1 MARRYDSSTTTF
13 SPEGRLHQVEY
24 AIEAIN
30 NAGTCV
36 GILAKDG
43 IVMAS
48 ERRIT
53 SGLLAP
59 ARNSEKTYTLATHAA
74 CNVAGLTADANILID
89 QARLRAGRY
98 QYQFQEPI
106 PLEQLV
112 EYVCNYK
119 QFYTQRG
126 GLRPFGVAFLFAGY
140 DEEYGFQLY
149 QSDPSGNYSGWK
161 ATVIGANNQAGKS
174 ILKSDYKQKPK
185 TEEGSMEVDP
195 STTTTEE
202 AEDENSNNNIP
213 NIQEALRLAVKV
225 LNKTMDGTGA
235 AAAEKMELF
244 TMVLDENKEA
254 VHHILTK
261 AEAQAV
267 IDSVETETSSG
278 DT

>member
-1 MARRYDSSTTTF
+1 M
-13 SPEGRLHQVEY
+13 
-24 AIEAIN
+24 
-30 NAGTCV
+30 
-36 GILAKDG
+36 AKDG

-59 ARNSEKTYTLATHAA
+59 AKVSNAETIHIMYDIFSSLVFSCPFCTKLTYPIPSDVQTSEKTYTLCPHAA
-74 CNVAGLTADANILID
+74 CNVAGLTADANILIE

-98 QYQFQEPI
+98 QYQYQEPI
-106 PLEQLV
+106 PVEQLV

-140 DEEYGFQLY
+140 DEHYGFQLY

-174 ILKSDYKQKPK
+174 ILKSDYQKKP
-185 TEEGSMEVDP
+185 EGEMD
-195 STTTTEE
+195 
-202 AEDENSNNNIP
+202 EDKEPEIP
-213 NIQEALRLAVKV
+213 DVHEALRLAVKV
-225 LNKTMDGTGA
+225 LNKTMDGTGS

-244 TMVLDENKEA
+244 TMTLDESKSC

-261 AEAQAV
+261 KEAQEV
-267 IDSVETETSSG
+267 IDAVEADAASAG
-278 DT
+278 DS

>member
-1 MARRYDSSTTTF
+1 LETDIAPLFRSFVRT
-13 SPEGRLHQVEY
+13 RQVEY

-59 ARNSEKTYTLATHAA
+59 AKTSEKTYPLAQHAA

-98 QYQFQEPI
+98 QYQYQEPI
-106 PLEQLV
+106 PMEQLV

-140 DEEYGFQLY
+140 DEHHGFQLY

-161 ATVIGANNQAGKS
+161 ATVIGSNNQAGKT
-174 ILKSDYKQKPK
+174 ILK
-185 TEEGSMEVDP
+185 TEYRSGGGGDSP
-195 STTTTEE
+195 
-202 AEDENSNNNIP
+202 EDDDSNIP
-213 NIQEALRLAVKV
+213 DVQGALRLAVKV

-235 AAAEKMELF
+235 AASEKMELF
-244 TMVLDENKEA
+244 TMTLNERKEC

-261 AEAQAV
+261 REAQAI
-267 IDSVETETSSG
+267 IDVVEAESSSSG

>member
-1 MARRYDSSTTTF
+1 MTKEMKLLFCALFNLFSQSCCVRYRSAV
-13 SPEGRLHQVEY
+13 QVEY

-36 GILAKDG
+36 GLLASDG

-59 ARNSEKTYTLATHAA
+59 TKTSEKTYPIAKHIA
-74 CNVAGLTADANILID
+74 CNVAGMTADANALIE
-89 QARLRAGRY
+89 QARIQAGRY
-98 QYQFQEPI
+98 HYAYQEPI
-106 PLEQLV
+106 PVEQLV
-112 EYVCNYK
+112 EHVCNQK
-119 QFYTQRG
+119 QHYTQRG

-140 DEEYGFQLY
+140 DDHYGFQLY

-174 ILKSDYKQKPK
+174 ILKSDYRKVATESEGKMDDDDEEK
-185 TEEGSMEVDP
+185 T
-195 STTTTEE
+195 
-202 AEDENSNNNIP
+202 AAIP
-213 NIQEALRLAVKV
+213 NMQEALKLAVKV

-244 TMVLDENKEA
+244 TLKLNDKKEC

-261 AEAQAV
+261 AEAQEVINAV
-267 IDSVETETSSG
+267 EAESAAAG
-278 DT
+278 DA

>member
-1 MARRYDSSTTTF
+1 M
-13 SPEGRLHQVEY
+13 EY

-36 GILAKDG
+36 GLLASDG

-59 ARNSEKTYTLATHAA
+59 SKTSEKTYPIAKHIA
-74 CNVAGLTADANILID
+74 CNVAGMTADANILIEK
-89 QARLRAGRY
+89 ARIHAGRY
-98 QYQFQEPI
+98 YSIYQDSI
-106 PLEQLV
+106 PVEQLV
-112 EYVCNYK
+112 EHVCNRK
-119 QFYTQRG
+119 QQYTQIG
-126 GLRPFGVAFLFAGY
+126 GLRPYGVAFLFAGY
-140 DEEYGFQLY
+140 DEHYGFQLY

-174 ILKSDYKQKPK
+174 ILKSDYRK
-185 TEEGSMEVDP
+185 TIPSETKMDESDDP
-195 STTTTEE
+195 ATTTAATTE
-202 AEDENSNNNIP
+202 AIP
-213 NIQEALRLAVKV
+213 TVQEALKLAVKV

-244 TMVLDENKEA
+244 TLVLNEKNES

-261 AEAQAV
+261 KEAQAV
-267 IDSVETETSSG
+267 IDAVEAEAATAG
-278 DT
+278 DA

>member
-1 MARRYDSSTTTF
+1 MYLIST
-13 SPEGRLHQVEY
+13 PPNHLIIQVEY

-36 GILAKDG
+36 GLLASDG

-48 ERRIT
+48 ERRLT

-59 ARNSEKTYTLATHAA
+59 GKTSEKTYPLAQHI
-74 CNVAGLTADANILID
+74 CVNVAGMTADANILIEK
-89 QARLRAGRY
+89 ARIHAGRY
-98 QYQFQEPI
+98 YSVYQENI
-106 PLEQLV
+106 PVEQLV
-112 EYVCNYK
+112 ENVCNKK
-119 QFYTQRG
+119 QQYTQIG

-140 DEEYGFQLY
+140 DEHYGFQLY

-174 ILKSDYKQKPK
+174 ILKSEYRQEAKG
-185 TEEGSMEVDP
+185 EGKMQDDDDSL
-195 STTTTEE
+195 
-202 AEDENSNNNIP
+202 AIP
-213 NIQEALRLAVKV
+213 NVQDALKLAVKV

-244 TMVLDENKEA
+244 TLQRNAKGEC
-254 VHHILTK
+254 VHHILTR

-267 IDSVETETSSG
+267 VEAVEQEAAAAG
-278 DT
+278 DK

>member
-1 MARRYDSSTTTF
+1 
-13 SPEGRLHQVEY
+13 
-24 AIEAIN
+24 
-30 NAGTCV
+30 V

-59 ARNSEKTYTLATHAA
+59 AKTSEKTYPLAQHAA

-98 QYQFQEPI
+98 QYQYQEPI
-106 PLEQLV
+106 PMEQLV

-140 DEEYGFQLY
+140 DEHHGFQLY

-161 ATVIGANNQAGKS
+161 ATVIGSNNQAGKS
-174 ILKSDYKQKPK
+174 ILKAEYRSGAGGEAL
-185 TEEGSMEVDP
+185 EEDDS
-195 STTTTEE
+195 S
-202 AEDENSNNNIP
+202 IP
-213 NIQEALRLAVKV
+213 DVQGALRLAVKV

-235 AAAEKMELF
+235 AASEKMELF
-244 TMVLDENKEA
+244 TMTLDENNQC

-261 AEAQAV
+261 KEAQVIIDAV
-267 IDSVETETSSG
+267 EAESAPSG